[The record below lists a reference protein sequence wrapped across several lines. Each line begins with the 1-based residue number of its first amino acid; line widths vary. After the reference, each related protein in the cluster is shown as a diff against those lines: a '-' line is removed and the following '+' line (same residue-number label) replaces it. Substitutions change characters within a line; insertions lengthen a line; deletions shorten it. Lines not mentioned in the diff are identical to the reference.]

1 LSKGWGLAEDE
12 YKNKN
17 KNKNK
22 NKSEGKGGD
31 KYLEHPD
38 VR

>member
-1 LSKGWGLAEDE
+1 LGKGWGLAEDE
-12 YKNKN
+12 YKN

-38 VR
+38 MK

>member
-1 LSKGWGLAEDE
+1 LGKGWGLAEDE
-12 YKNKN
+12 YKI

>member
-1 LSKGWGLAEDE
+1 LGKGWGLAEDE
-12 YKNKN
+12 YKN